1 MTLQTLGQLTVTF
14 SPFRNGISKTAFGV
28 DSSIFSLTFQA
39 PMILDGVIKY
49 SLHHVTAP
57 LIEVN
62 SSELKHWFEVCRK
75 YNLLGQDPE
84 RYDGAA
90 YGNISLK
97 LDKGFIIT
105 GTQVS
110 GLNEINDDQLCWV
123 TQVDAANNQVYS
135 EGPIKPSSESMTHST
150 LYDADSGIQA
160 IIHVHSPELWARDLP
175 TTSPD
180 IAYGTPEM
188 AEAVAELLKDPNV
201 RDLGCIRMGGHED
214 GILFFSENMAKTG
227 EKVVQIMEKS

>member
-1 MTLQTLGQLTVTF
+1 
-14 SPFRNGISKTAFGV
+14 
-28 DSSIFSLTFQA
+28 
-39 PMILDGVIKY
+39 MILDGVIKY

-57 LIEVN
+57 LIEVD
-62 SSELKHWFEVCRK
+62 SSELKHWFKVCRG
-75 YNLLGQDPE
+75 YNLLGQDSE

-90 YGNISLK
+90 YGNISQK
-97 LDKGFIIT
+97 LDQGFIIT

-110 GLNEINDDQLCWV
+110 GLDEINKEHLCWV

-135 EGPIKPSSESMTHST
+135 T
-150 LYDADSGIQA
+150 LYDADSAIQA

-175 TTSPD
+175 STSPD

-188 AEAVAELLKDPNV
+188 AEAVAELLKDPKV

-214 GILFFSENMAKTG
+214 GILFFSENMTKTG

>member
-1 MTLQTLGQLTVTF
+1 
-14 SPFRNGISKTAFGV
+14 
-28 DSSIFSLTFQA
+28 
-39 PMILDGVIKY
+39 MILDGVIKY

-57 LIEVN
+57 LIEVD
-62 SSELKHWFEVCRK
+62 STALKQWFKVCRE
-75 YNLLGQDPE
+75 YNLLGQDPN

-90 YGNISLK
+90 YGNISQK
-97 LDKGFIIT
+97 LDQGFIIT

-110 GLNEINDDQLCWV
+110 GLDEINDEQLCWV

-150 LYDADSGIQA
+150 LYDADSAIQA

-175 TTSPD
+175 STSPD

-188 AEAVAELLKDPNV
+188 AEAVAELLKDPKV

-214 GILFFSENMAKTG
+214 GILFFSENMDQTG
-227 EKVVQIMEKS
+227 QKVVQIMEKS

>member
-1 MTLQTLGQLTVTF
+1 
-14 SPFRNGISKTAFGV
+14 
-28 DSSIFSLTFQA
+28 
-39 PMILDGVIKY
+39 MILDGVIKY

-57 LIEVN
+57 LIEVD
-62 SSELKHWFEVCRK
+62 STELKQWFKVCRE
-75 YNLLGQDPE
+75 YNLLGQDPN

-90 YGNISLK
+90 YGNISQK
-97 LDKGFIIT
+97 LDQGFIIT

-110 GLNEINDDQLCWV
+110 GLDEINDEHLSWV

-150 LYDADSGIQA
+150 LYDADSAIKA

-175 TTSPD
+175 STSPD

-188 AEAVAELLKDPNV
+188 AEAVAELLKDPKV

-214 GILFFSENMAKTG
+214 GILFFSESMAKTG
-227 EKVVQIMEKS
+227 EKVVQVMEKS